1 MAASPT
7 LTVRDTAEVDHAAP
21 SDTDLRRHRPRLME
35 DPSKQKVPPRQPR
48 VFSTCFNLSGRVNS
62 FNLRPLSPVS
72 SSAVFSNGPSK
83 IPRDVLR
90 PKEPEKGAAAPPP
103 VSRSPSPVPPPPVF
117 PKTPFEAAVT
127 QDATAP
133 ADAAMPSSPLRRPL
147 RPVLSTPV
155 CSVLPSETLTD
166 MTDLT
171 SSSGESGAYFSTH
184 TERYGDRHIVS
195 YTGRFPPP
203 RTWRCHFS
211 DVSADDSAFRSP
223 AISPPRNHHSFTP
236 QETAPPLPPAID
248 CNRLRATH
256 STRKE
261 TLSIAQ
267 NTDTLSCWPR

>member
-117 PKTPFEAAVT
+117 PKLHSKPRSHRMRQLQRTPLCHPHHFAAHSDRSC
-127 QDATAP
+127 Q
-133 ADAAMPSSPLRRPL
+133 PLSARYSRP
-147 RPVLSTPV
+147 
-155 CSVLPSETLTD
+155 
-166 MTDLT
+166 
-171 SSSGESGAYFSTH
+171 
-184 TERYGDRHIVS
+184 RH
-195 YTGRFPPP
+195 
-203 RTWRCHFS
+203 
-211 DVSADDSAFRSP
+211 
-223 AISPPRNHHSFTP
+223 
-236 QETAPPLPPAID
+236 
-248 CNRLRATH
+248 
-256 STRKE
+256 
-261 TLSIAQ
+261 
-267 NTDTLSCWPR
+267 

>member
-103 VSRSPSPVPPPPVF
+103 VSRSPSPVPP
-117 PKTPFEAAVT
+117 TP
-127 QDATAP
+127 
-133 ADAAMPSSPLRRPL
+133 
-147 RPVLSTPV
+147 
-155 CSVLPSETLTD
+155 CLPENSIRSRGRTGCD
-166 MTDLT
+166 
-171 SSSGESGAYFSTH
+171 SSSGR
-184 TERYGDRHIVS
+184 RY
-195 YTGRFPPP
+195 
-203 RTWRCHFS
+203 
-211 DVSADDSAFRSP
+211 
-223 AISPPRNHHSFTP
+223 AILTTSPPTQTGLVNPCLLGTP
-236 QETAPPLPPAID
+236 VRDTDRYDRSDKFIGRIR
-248 CNRLRATH
+248 RLLLH
-256 STRKE
+256 
-261 TLSIAQ
+261 
-267 NTDTLSCWPR
+267 PH